1 MERNKRM
8 ENPMKTILTAITI
21 TLLLIG
27 AFAEEDHH
35 SHNKSTAKEKS
46 GHSKSSLVLNNGKK
60 WPADQDMKE
69 NMDAIYQQFRIF
81 SELSKSKKST
91 NEDAQKLSVVIN
103 TSAKNII
110 SKCKM
115 EKKQDEAFHVLL
127 TDLFT
132 VAADLEKTGKVDSAL
147 ENLARTL
154 KNYTKYFDHSLS
166 I

>member
-1 MERNKRM
+1 M

>member
-1 MERNKRM
+1 
-8 ENPMKTILTAITI
+8 MKNIFTAVTIA
-21 TLLLIG
+21 LLLSS

-35 SHNKSTAKEKS
+35 SHDKPTAKEKS
-46 GHSKSSLVLNNGKK
+46 SHSKSSLVLNNGKK

>member
-1 MERNKRM
+1 M
-8 ENPMKTILTAITI
+8 ENPMKAILTAITI
-21 TLLLIG
+21 TLLLSG
-27 AFAEEDHH
+27 AFAEDDHH
-35 SHNKSTAKEKS
+35 SHKKSTAKEKS
-46 GHSKSSLVLNNGKK
+46 GHLKSSLVLNNGAK

-69 NMDAIYQQFRIF
+69 NMDAIYQQFKIF

-91 NEDAQKLSVVIN
+91 NEDAHKLSAVIN

-127 TDLFT
+127 ADLFT
-132 VAADLEKTGKVDSAL
+132 VAADLEKTGKVESAL

-154 KNYTKYFDHSLS
+154 KSYTKYFDHSLS

>member
-154 KNYTKYFDHSLS
+154 KNYTKYFDHYL
-166 I
+166 